1 MGFLRKVGRKIKKGA
16 KKLFSSAIGS
26 IIGSMAINFMF
37 PGIGT
42 AFNNMF
48 EGARGALGFG
58 AKEGAKEVVKEGA
71 KEVVKEGAKEVVK
84 EGAKEG
90 AKEVVKEG
98 AKEVVKEVG
107 IQGLKISDALP
118 LNAND
123 IVSTANTSGATLTET
138 IKKNFIDKPI
148 QGVQDFVSS
157 PIKTTR
163 EFVGENFIPDVAQS
177 VTTSALLGAFQE
189 DYVDEGGYGRVASQL
204 PNTPSQEQVL
214 STVNSQVPQ
223 LNIKN
228 FDQMSK
234 SLYYGVL
241 SPQWLANYN
250 INQ

>member
-42 AFNNMF
+42 AFNNLF
-48 EGARGALGFG
+48 EGAKGALGFG
-58 AKEGAKEVVKEGA
+58 AKEGVKEVAKEAG
-71 KEVVKEGAKEVVK
+71 KEVI
-84 EGAKEG
+84 
-90 AKEVVKEG
+90 KEG

-107 IQGLKISDALP
+107 KEAVKEVGMQGLKISDALP

-123 IVSTANTSGATLTET
+123 VVSTASTSGATLTET
-138 IKKNFIDKPI
+138 MKKNFIDKPI

-157 PIKTTR
+157 PIKTTK
-163 EFVGENFIPDVAQS
+163 EFVGKDFIPDVAQS

>member
-48 EGARGALGFG
+48 EGAKGALGFG
-58 AKEGAKEVVKEGA
+58 AKEGVKEVAKEGVKEVA
-71 KEVVKEGAKEVVK
+71 KEGAKEVVK

-90 AKEVVKEG
+90 AKEVVKEAG
-98 AKEVVKEVG
+98 KEAVKEVG
-107 IQGLKISDALP
+107 IQGLKISDAL
-118 LNAND
+118 NAND
-123 IVSTANTSGATLTET
+123 IVSTASTSGATLTET

>member
-26 IIGSMAINFMF
+26 IIGGMAINFMF

-42 AFNNMF
+42 AFNNLF
-48 EGARGALGFG
+48 EGAKGALGFG
-58 AKEGAKEVVKEGA
+58 AKEGVKEVAKEAGKEVIKEAGKEVIKEGA
-71 KEVVKEGAKEVVK
+71 KEA
-84 EGAKEG
+84 
-90 AKEVVKEG
+90 
-98 AKEVVKEVG
+98 VKEVG
-107 IQGLKISDALP
+107 KEAVKEVGMQGLKISDA

-123 IVSTANTSGATLTET
+123 IVSTASTSGATLTET

-157 PIKTTR
+157 PIKTTK

>member
-26 IIGSMAINFMF
+26 IIGGMAINFMF

-42 AFNNMF
+42 AFNNLF
-48 EGARGALGFG
+48 EGAKGALGFG
-58 AKEGAKEVVKEGA
+58 AKEGVKEVAKEAGKEVIKEAGKEVIKEGA
-71 KEVVKEGAKEVVK
+71 KKA
-84 EGAKEG
+84 
-90 AKEVVKEG
+90 
-98 AKEVVKEVG
+98 VKEVG
-107 IQGLKISDALP
+107 KEAVKEVGMQGLKISDA

-123 IVSTANTSGATLTET
+123 IVSTASTSGATLTET

-157 PIKTTR
+157 PIKTTK
-163 EFVGENFIPDVAQS
+163 EFVGKDFIPDVAQS
-177 VTTSALLGAFQE
+177 VTTSALLGAFEE

>member
-16 KKLFSSAIGS
+16 KKLFSSAFGS

-37 PGIGT
+37 PGIGN
-42 AFNNMF
+42 AFNSMF
-48 EGARGALGFG
+48 EGAKGALGFG
-58 AKEGAKEVVKEGA
+58 AKEGTKKIVEQGTEKIVEEGTKKIVEQGA
-71 KEVVKEGAKEVVK
+71 KKA
-84 EGAKEG
+84 
-90 AKEVVKEG
+90 
-98 AKEVVKEVG
+98 VG
-107 IQGLKISDALP
+107 DAGIKGIKVSDALSS

-123 IVSTANTSGATLTET
+123 VVSTASTSGVTLTDT

-148 QGVQDFVSS
+148 QGIKDFISS
-157 PIKTTR
+157 PIKTTK
-163 EFVGENFIPDVAQS
+163 EFVGEEFIPDVAQS
-177 VTTSALLGAFQE
+177 VTTSALLGSFEE

-250 INQ
+250 INK

>member
-26 IIGSMAINFMF
+26 IIGGMAINFMF

-42 AFNNMF
+42 AFNNLF
-48 EGARGALGFG
+48 EGAKGALGFG
-58 AKEGAKEVVKEGA
+58 AKEGVKEVAKEAGKEVIKEAGKEVIKEGA
-71 KEVVKEGAKEVVK
+71 KEA
-84 EGAKEG
+84 
-90 AKEVVKEG
+90 
-98 AKEVVKEVG
+98 VKEVG
-107 IQGLKISDALP
+107 KEAVKEVGMQGLKISDAL
-118 LNAND
+118 NAND
-123 IVSTANTSGATLTET
+123 IVNTASTSGATLTET

-148 QGVQDFVSS
+148 QGVQNFVSS

-163 EFVGENFIPDVAQS
+163 EFVGKDFIPDVAQS
-177 VTTSALLGAFQE
+177 VTTSALLGAFEE

>member
-26 IIGSMAINFMF
+26 IIGGMAINFMF

-42 AFNNMF
+42 AFNNLF
-48 EGARGALGFG
+48 EGAKGALGFG
-58 AKEGAKEVVKEGA
+58 AKEGVKEVAKEGVKEVAKEAGKEVIKEGA
-71 KEVVKEGAKEVVK
+71 KEA
-84 EGAKEG
+84 
-90 AKEVVKEG
+90 
-98 AKEVVKEVG
+98 VKEVG
-107 IQGLKISDALP
+107 KEAVKEVGMQGLKISDAL
-118 LNAND
+118 NAND
-123 IVSTANTSGATLTET
+123 IGSTASTSGATLTET

-157 PIKTTR
+157 PIKTTK
-163 EFVGENFIPDVAQS
+163 EFVGKDFIPDVAQS
-177 VTTSALLGAFQE
+177 VTTSALLGAFEE

>member
-58 AKEGAKEVVKEGA
+58 AKEGAKEVVKE
-71 KEVVKEGAKEVVK
+71 
-84 EGAKEG
+84 
-90 AKEVVKEG
+90 
-98 AKEVVKEVG
+98 VG

-157 PIKTTR
+157 PIKTTK
-163 EFVGENFIPDVAQS
+163 EFVGKDFIPDVAQS
-177 VTTSALLGAFQE
+177 VTTSALLGAFEE

>member
-58 AKEGAKEVVKEGA
+58 AKEGVKEVAKEGVKE
-71 KEVVKEGAKEVVK
+71 V
-84 EGAKEG
+84 AKEG

-163 EFVGENFIPDVAQS
+163 EFVGKDFIPDVAQS